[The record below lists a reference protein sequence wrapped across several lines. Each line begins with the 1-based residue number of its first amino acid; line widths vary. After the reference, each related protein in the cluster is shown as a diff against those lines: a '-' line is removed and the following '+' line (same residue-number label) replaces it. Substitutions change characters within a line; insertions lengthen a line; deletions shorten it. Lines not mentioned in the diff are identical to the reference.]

1 MTCAICLEDG
11 AAYACECCAY
21 HAGCFSNVLMRVAA
35 QQCPICHCKY
45 DRDMLA
51 SASGIAYERTLDMF
65 GSTHTTTRVRQV
77 EHATA
82 LADARQVLRARPI
95 FVDII
100 EDVSQPKWLACV
112 SQIELARL
120 EKDVGNVTTARDML
134 VELLPCLLL
143 EKQSWAWYERIELY
157 TVLGGCYVAL
167 QKWDHAEMFLFKAI
181 DGHLAN
187 EHAHYRKVAR
197 CMEEIAKFY
206 EASSNN
212 EYAHEAR
219 RVALSVLVAEERDAG
234 RLALAELEL
243 ARAEVRIGGKH
254 SAVAR
259 YTAAIRTLRKRK
271 AIVAREALPA
281 ARMELASLVQPTKR
295 LRTKTLPEDC

>member
-1 MTCAICLEDG
+1 
-11 AAYACECCAY
+11 
-21 HAGCFSNVLMRVAA
+21 
-35 QQCPICHCKY
+35 
-45 DRDMLA
+45 
-51 SASGIAYERTLDMF
+51 
-65 GSTHTTTRVRQV
+65 
-77 EHATA
+77 
-82 LADARQVLRARPI
+82 
-95 FVDII
+95 
-100 EDVSQPKWLACV
+100 
-112 SQIELARL
+112 
-120 EKDVGNVTTARDML
+120 ML
-134 VELLPCLLL
+134 VELLPWLLRV
-143 EKQSWAWYERIELY
+143 KQSWALYERIELY

-219 RVALSVLVAEERDAG
+219 RVALSVLAAEERDAG
-234 RLALAELEL
+234 RLALAEIEL

-295 LRTKTLPEDC
+295 LRTKTLPEEC